1 MRRPPAAFET
11 LERRQLLAA
20 SIRPAAVVSAVSL
33 TPVFEANTSRRAG
46 GDVLATSVLTRTL
59 QFGSTGAVGG
69 YSFNQT
75 SHSIDGAGTGIGG
88 VADQFIFTSAAMTQ
102 DFVISARLAQA
113 GSGDTGIMIRNTGGS
128 TNAPMAALV
137 MNGSTLRFV
146 TRASTGAA
154 ATSVDVPAAST
165 PIYLRLSRSGF
176 VVSAA
181 HSSDGLSWTNLGA
194 PTRVSFD
201 SGASHAGIA
210 LASGS
215 ANQPTFA
222 TFANVAVIGQS
233 SNWTYTDVGTP
244 AGAGSV
250 GFDSP
255 TGTHQLIAGGSGIG
269 GNSDS
274 FNFARHPLAGDG
286 TVVARVSTNDAGAE
300 AGVMIRASSTAD
312 APFAALL
319 TSATGVLRYVYRTT
333 AGGMTQQAI
342 VNTGSPAVALKLYRQ
357 GNTVAAYYS
366 VNGGATFTRFGNS
379 ATLNASGSMQA
390 GLAATANVAD
400 ASLIT
405 ATFTGVSVGTLA
417 SPGAGILTPAD
428 EAFLDDLEFR
438 TVQWFVNTQQATSGL
453 FADRAS
459 AQPGGSVGGNFA
471 SMASAGF
478 GLSAL
483 TIGASRGWISDGYER
498 ALKTLNF
505 IWSDNDM
512 ANPANRGYFY
522 HFVNQTTGARSGNSE
537 LSSIDTALLISGVIQ
552 AGQYWKGTAVETLA
566 QQIYERV
573 DWTFMQPNGP
583 GTKLRHG
590 WTPEGGFLSSTW
602 DSWNEG
608 PILYMVALGSP
619 THPISVG
626 SWASFPRDLFET
638 TYSGRTFY
646 HASDSP
652 LFTQQYPQG
661 WFDLRAKS
669 DRIDAESG
677 AAVVYMDPYKN
688 SINHTLA
695 QRQALIDAAAGS
707 NPVFDFYGP
716 NAWGLTASD
725 SRTGYTVFGG
735 PPFTPNVNGTI
746 VPTAPGGSLAHTP
759 RESIDALVNLKN
771 TYPSSYRAWGFI
783 DAFNPRPGIE
793 NWYDNDALGIDQGMI
808 LIAAE
813 NLRSGLVWNG
823 FMSNPASQNAVNLT
837 YTNNASYAPPSLT
850 LSQFN
855 FQTAQSVFLS
865 FSQDIAASFTAADVV
880 ITNLT
885 TGQIVPAS
893 NWTLNVS
900 AAKPTTATVT
910 FTSLL
915 ADGNYDLRIAGGN
928 VTGANNVSNAA
939 SNVADLVA
947 SFRVLAGDADRDG
960 TVGFSDLVILAQNY
974 NTSGRSF
981 GQGNFDYSAGGTVD
995 FQDLVILS
1003 QRYGTT
1009 LFSAS
1014 AIAAGTSATGETSKP
1029 ASGRVRPVTQVF

>member
-1 MRRPPAAFET
+1 MRRPTATFEI
-11 LERRQLLAA
+11 LERRQLLAG
-20 SIRPAAVVSAVSL
+20 SVRPADVVSIGRAAPDV
-33 TPVFEANTSRRAG
+33 TVNARRAG
-46 GDVLATSVLTRTL
+46 GDVVSSVLTRTL
-59 QFGSTGAVGG
+59 QFGSPGAVGG

-88 VADQFIFTSAAMTQ
+88 VADQFIFASAAMTQ
-102 DFVISARLAQA
+102 DFVVSARLTQA

-137 MNGSTLRFV
+137 VNGSTLKFV
-146 TRASTGAA
+146 TRISSGAA
-154 ATSVDVPAAST
+154 ATSTDVPAAST

-181 HSSDGLSWTNLGA
+181 YSSDGLSWTNIGA
-194 PTRVSFD
+194 PTRISFD

-215 ANQPTFA
+215 ANQPTAA
-222 TFANVAVIGQS
+222 TFTNVAVIGQS
-233 SNWTYTDVGTP
+233 SNWKYTDVGTP

-255 TGTHQLIAGGSGIG
+255 TGTHKLIAGGSGIG
-269 GNSDS
+269 GISDS
-274 FNFARHPLAGDG
+274 FNFAAQPLTGDG
-286 TVVARVSTNDAGAE
+286 TVVARTATNGATAE
-300 AGVMIRASSTAD
+300 AGVMIRAADSAD

-319 TSATGVLRYVYRTT
+319 TSAAGVVRYVYRMT
-333 AGGMTQQAI
+333 AGGATQQTT
-342 VNTGSPAVALKLYRQ
+342 VNTGTPATALKLYRQ
-357 GNTVAAYYS
+357 GNSVAAYYS
-366 VNGGATFTRFGNS
+366 VTGGQIYSPIGS
-379 ATLNASGSMQA
+379 SVTLNASGTMQA
-390 GLAATANVAD
+390 GLAATANAAD
-400 ASLIT
+400 ASLVT
-405 ATFTGVSVGTLA
+405 ATFTGVSVGSLA

-453 FADRAS
+453 FPDRAS

-483 TIGASRGWISDGYER
+483 TIASSRGWIADGYER

-505 IWSDNDM
+505 IWTDNDM
-512 ANPANRGYFY
+512 ANPANHGYFY
-522 HFVNQTTGARSGNSE
+522 HFVNQTTGARSGTSE

-573 DWTFMQPNGP
+573 DWTFMQPNGA

-646 HASDSP
+646 HASNSP

-661 WFDLRAKS
+661 WFDLRGKS
-669 DRIDAESG
+669 DRVDAESG

-707 NPVFDFYGP
+707 NPVFDFYGQ

-735 PPFTPNVNGTI
+735 PPFTSNVNGTI

-759 RESIDALVNLKN
+759 RESIDCLLYLK
-771 TYPSSYRAWGFI
+771 TIYPSSYRAWGFV

-793 NWYDNDALGIDQGMI
+793 NWYDSDALGIDQGMM

-837 YTNNASYAPPSLT
+837 YTNNANYMPTALAS
-850 LSQFN
+850 SQFN
-855 FQTAQSVFLS
+855 FETGQSLS
-865 FSQDIAASFTAADVV
+865 FAFSQDVANSFQSADVV
-880 ITNLT
+880 IKNLT
-885 TGQIVPAS
+885 TGQIVPAA
-893 NWTLNVS
+893 NWLLSVS
-900 AAKPTTATVT
+900 TAGKPTTATVT
-910 FTSLL
+910 FSSIL
-915 ADGNYDLRIAGGN
+915 ADGNYELRIPGGSVIGADN
-928 VTGANNVSNAA
+928 V
-939 SNVADLVA
+939 SNVADLL
-947 SFRVLAGDADRDG
+947 STFRVLAGDADRDG

-974 NTSGRSF
+974 NTSGRTFS
-981 GQGNFDYSAGGTVD
+981 QGNFDYSAGGAVD

-1003 QRYGTT
+1003 QRYGTS

-1014 AIAAGTSATGETSKP
+1014 AIVAGNMAAGETSKP
-1029 ASGRVRPVTQVF
+1029 LKGRTRPVAQVF